1 MFVRTPLGQ
10 KVFLYVDFEMTN
22 QTDVNVKFV
31 LKSKSRRTTCK
42 LLAAVCLA

>member
-22 QTDVNVKFV
+22 RTDVNVKFV
-31 LKSKSRRTTCK
+31 LKSKK
-42 LLAAVCLA
+42 QENYM